1 MADNYIPK
9 FEDTE
14 EVIPKFEETEEIN
27 ETVTSVEE
35 PSNPGIFSKIG
46 SSIVDSLKEGKIAP
60 TDMAASTLKKLYP
73 KLEKKD
79 FNPMPYLAG
88 GQQGLSVGTSDEIA
102 GGVGAS
108 ADMLAGN
115 SPEVPGESKL
125 DRYKRLYK
133 EYRDIERN
141 RLAEVQKENPEAYM
155 AGDIGASLLLPYGK
169 VAQGMQKIAPSSKV
183 LQGLGTAQVTGF
195 AEGLGRTE
203 AEEMPQIL
211 TDARDT
217 AALSSI
223 IPMGLTATKAGI
235 NTAKAITPAD
245 LKEKLA
251 RSYDLGKQGLNIRQ
265 QPVINKLVD
274 ELKTTAEQKVSKP
287 IQEINESF
295 VQNKTKADAKIVEL
309 ENQAKETIENQ
320 TLQQN
325 ITNEALRTEVGNK
338 IAQKAEDIQK
348 NVGNLR
354 NTLSKGYSAV
364 DSLAEKDKIK
374 INTRDFIKQFVSDLG
389 TDSELDDVAIT
400 SLYKKLDKYN
410 GDISISDFN
419 SLKREINKLT
429 SFNPTTPRTRGLAK
443 RAYGQLNESYAN
455 QLEQMGR
462 QDLAVMTKELNKSWS
477 AMSGFDDFIESNVDR
492 NLGGQIYPEGE
503 TVKSITKL
511 AKEGPETKGINQKFI
526 DYLTKLFPNENPED
540 LKKLAKSYENTK
552 KFTPNVQSKDE
563 LLANNQQYQELLQ
576 PSQPNFIE
584 QKMSQF
590 SGTPEAVNKKIL
602 DLTPKMDSKLS
613 SSLGSQQE
621 IDDLF
626 EILRKTKGDDYVNQT
641 RQDLSD
647 KLLNYNVLKSANPGQ
662 TFDVTTKAQQIRSA
676 YDLITQGGLT
686 AMANRMGRNSKS
698 LSGPAKLFTP
708 RNMGVVAGTTAAIVD
723 KNKVKQDVLNQY
735 VQQATPEQLNQNAQA
750 LVDTYGKDATKLAS
764 EIESMNR
771 TDRQGKIAKAFA
783 ITQDPN
789 NKKMLESFNPGNIPA
804 DFNNDDLFND
814 ETDVENDEID
824 SGEF

>member
-14 EVIPKFEETEEIN
+14 EIVPKFEETEDVNQTIAP
-27 ETVTSVEE
+27 VEQ
-35 PSNPGIFSKIG
+35 PSNPGIFSKIS
-46 SSIVDSLKEGKIAP
+46 SSIADSLKEGKLAP

-73 KLEKKD
+73 KLEAKD
-79 FNPMPYLAG
+79 FNPMPYLTG
-88 GQQGLSVGTSDEIA
+88 GQQGISAGTSDEIA
-102 GGVGAS
+102 GGLGAS
-108 ADMLAGN
+108 ADMVAGN
-115 SPEVPGESKL
+115 SPEMPGESKL
-125 DRYKRLYK
+125 ERYKRLYK
-133 EYRDIERN
+133 EYRNMERN

-155 AGDIGASLLLPYGK
+155 AGDIGASFLLPYGK

-183 LQGLGTAQVTGF
+183 IQGLGTAQVTGF

-211 TDARDT
+211 SDAADT

-223 IPMGLTATKAGI
+223 IPIGLTATKAVT
-235 NTAKAITPAD
+235 NTAKAMTPTKI
-245 LKEKLA
+245 KEEFA
-251 RSYDLGKQGLNIRQ
+251 RAYDLGKKGLNIRE
-265 QPVINKLVD
+265 QPVINNLVD

-287 IQEINESF
+287 IQEINEGF
-295 VQNKTKADAKIVEL
+295 VQNKTKADAKIAEL
-309 ENQAKETIENQ
+309 ESQAKETVENQ

-354 NTLSKGYSAV
+354 NTLSKGYSTV

-389 TDSELDDVAIT
+389 TDGDLDDAAIT
-400 SLYKKLDKYN
+400 SLYKKLDRYN
-410 GDISISDFN
+410 GDMSIADFN

-477 AMSGFDDFIESNVDR
+477 AMSGFDDFIEANVDK

-511 AKEGPETKGINQKFI
+511 AKEGPETKGVNQKFM

-540 LKKLAKSYENTK
+540 LKKLSKSYENTK

-563 LLANNQQYQELLQ
+563 LLANNQQYQELVQ
-576 PSQPNFIE
+576 PTTPNFVE
-584 QKMSQF
+584 QKMNQF

-626 EILRKTKGDDYVNQT
+626 EILRKTKGDDYVNKA
-641 RQDLSD
+641 REELSD
-647 KLLNYNVLKSANPGQ
+647 KLLTYNTLKSANPGQ
-662 TFDVTTKAQQIRSA
+662 TFDVTTKAQQVRSI
-676 YDLITQGGLT
+676 YDLVTQGGLT
-686 AMANRMGRNSKS
+686 AMSNRMGRSSNS
-698 LSGPAKLFTP
+698 LAAPAKLFTP
-708 RNMGVVAGTTAAIVD
+708 RNMGVVAGTTAAMVD
-723 KNKVKQDVLNQY
+723 KNKVRQDVLNQY

-750 LVDTYGKDATKLAS
+750 LVDTYGKDASKLAS
-764 EIESMNR
+764 ELESMSR

-783 ITQDPN
+783 ISQDPN
-789 NKKMLESFNPGNIPA
+789 NKKMLEN
-804 DFNNDDLFND
+804 FNNNEFGNE
-814 ETDVENDEID
+814 ETDVENDEVD
-824 SGEF
+824 GGEF